1 MKTAGP
7 SVDRPLRVVIA
18 GGEAAGQR
26 VLKGLAT
33 GRHEVVA
40 AFAGSGP
47 TGAPVRGEAA
57 RHGVPVLP
65 AVRVK
70 DPSVVAEL
78 GPIDLLVNV
87 HSLFVITPELLDWPT
102 LGAFNV
108 HPGWLPDFAGRNCPS
123 WAVWLGEPRTGRHRP
138 SHGGGDRPW

>member
-47 TGAPVRGEAA
+47 TGAPVRA
-57 RHGVPVLP
+57 RRPASVSRCSLP
-65 AVRVK
+65 
-70 DPSVVAEL
+70 S
-78 GPIDLLVNV
+78 G
-87 HSLFVITPELLDWPT
+87 
-102 LGAFNV
+102 
-108 HPGWLPDFAGRNCPS
+108 
-123 WAVWLGEPRTGRHRP
+123 
-138 SHGGGDRPW
+138 